1 MRRIVLSVALSGAL
15 LASMVGT
22 ASAGSPKHTEPG
34 VPGTANC
41 VGQTM
46 AYLAQLGSEA
56 DVHGLGNLAEALG
69 ASVQE
74 IKAIVAEYCAGDG
87 E

>member
-22 ASAGSPKHTEPG
+22 AAAASPKHTEPG
-34 VPGTANC
+34 IPGSPNC

-46 AYLAQLGSEA
+46 AYLAQLGGDA
-56 DVHGLGNLAEALG
+56 DIHGIGNLANTVGL
-69 ASVQE
+69 SVKE
-74 IKAIVAEYCAGDG
+74 IKAIVAEYCAGEG